1 MSTLFINISLVWIIA
16 SSTGK
21 QLKKKFAEGDYMSKV
36 EIYTRPGC
44 GYCTHAKRLLTNK
57 GISFI
62 EYDVYEN
69 PKYLKQLQKRTMGT
83 TYPQVFI
90 EDKSVGGF
98 TELLAKEQMGLLTK
112 VRETKSYTNF

>member
-1 MSTLFINISLVWIIA
+1 MAKI
-16 SSTGK
+16 
-21 QLKKKFAEGDYMSKV
+21 

-57 GISFI
+57 RLDFI

-69 PKYLKQLQKRTMGT
+69 PKYIKQLQTRATGK

-90 EDKSVGGF
+90 ENISIGGF
-98 TELLAKEQMGLLTK
+98 TELLETEQLGLYQTD
-112 VRETKSYTNF
+112 